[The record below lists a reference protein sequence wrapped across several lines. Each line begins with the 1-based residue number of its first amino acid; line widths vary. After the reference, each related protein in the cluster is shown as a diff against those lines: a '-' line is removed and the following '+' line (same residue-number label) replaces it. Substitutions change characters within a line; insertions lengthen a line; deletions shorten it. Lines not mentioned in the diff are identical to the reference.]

1 MIYCSEYWNMKSLL
15 FISWVDKIRVTS
27 LILLAYVGV
36 INPPHLKCCMKVGK
50 SNKSCLKF
58 LYPDLSTARSPPA
71 GITICWGEVRTEWA
85 TCTMHI
91 QSDKRKWSYQSH
103 LWNSFLLLT
112 HRRLRPKQ
120 KQLKAKHSKNLAT
133 TAFLQSKCSHL
144 AILTLLWIG
153 HHLMSPILIA
163 CSVTSVIDHQ
173 SKSLVKIVT
182 MSTHGWG
189 TWRWWQPLVSIQIK
203 WPHNMNMEMVL
214 LKISL

>member
-1 MIYCSEYWNMKSLL
+1 M
-15 FISWVDKIRVTS
+15 
-27 LILLAYVGV
+27 ILLAYVGV

-71 GITICWGEVRTEWA
+71 GITICWGEVRTEWT
-85 TCTMHI
+85 TCTSNLTSASKIISHI
-91 QSDKRKWSYQSH
+91 YET
-103 LWNSFLLLT
+103 LFLYWPIGVWCSSKGN
-112 HRRLRPKQ
+112 RRPDTGKIW
-120 KQLKAKHSKNLAT
+120 APM
-133 TAFLQSKCSHL
+133 FFCSQN
-144 AILTLLWIG
+144 AG
-153 HHLMSPILIA
+153 HFP
-163 CSVTSVIDHQ
+163 
-173 SKSLVKIVT
+173 VKIVT